1 MTEEL
6 NPKGEEMAR
15 DMTTERY
22 SAEGLT
28 SEEVEARI
36 AEGKVNGEQV
46 NGEQTVRTKS
56 VAQILRSNIL
66 TFFNFVFILL
76 AVLLSGFVP
85 AGMDGIGN
93 FGFLI
98 LIVFNTLVGI
108 VQELRAKR
116 TMDKLALLSAP
127 KATVIR
133 DGEEREIAIE
143 EIVLDDLDDL
153 TELAAGRQV
162 CADGI
167 IVEGSCEV
175 NESLV
180 TGEPDAIVKNVG
192 DHVVSGSFVVSGRAK
207 CRVEHVGAD
216 NFVMKISSGA
226 PAPNISRNPLRRYG
240 GR

>member
-1 MTEEL
+1 MTEQDKI
-6 NPKGEEMAR
+6 PDTGA
-15 DMTTERY
+15 TSAPVF
-22 SAEGLT
+22 SAEGL
-28 SEEVEARI
+28 SDEEVRERVA
-36 AEGKVNGEQV
+36 AGKV

-66 TFFNFVFILL
+66 TFFNFVFIVL
-76 AVLLSGFVP
+76 AVLLAGFVP

-116 TMDKLALLSAP
+116 TMDRLSLLSAP
-127 KATVIR
+127 KAVVVR
-133 DGEEREIAIE
+133 EGETREIAIE
-143 EIVLDDLDDL
+143 DIVLDDIA
-153 TELAAGRQV
+153 ELSSGRQV

-192 DHVVSGSFVVSGRAK
+192 DRVISGSFVVSGKAK

-226 PAPNISRNPLRRYG
+226 KYFKKPTSEIWRSLMPVSYTHLRAHET
-240 GR
+240 

>member
-6 NPKGEEMAR
+6 NPQGEKMTR

-36 AEGKVNGEQV
+36 AEGKV

-143 EIVLDDLDDL
+143 EIVLDD
-153 TELAAGRQV
+153 
-162 CADGI
+162 
-167 IVEGSCEV
+167 CETSV
-175 NESLV
+175 D
-180 TGEPDAIVKNVG
+180 T
-192 DHVVSGSFVVSGRAK
+192 
-207 CRVEHVGAD
+207 
-216 NFVMKISSGA
+216 GA
-226 PAPNISRNPLRRYG
+226 PLNKETINAMLAEMFVP
-240 GR
+240 